1 MRIGIRVEFCGLCS
15 SHAALAA
22 DARRKLTA
30 LAFVERLSA
39 LALALG
45 AEFAAMNI
53 ILTFGLEREGAPS
66 KDCVGYVVRF
76 RTWIQR
82 GGIISWLTVGE
93 FETSTPHLRR

>member
-1 MRIGIRVEFCGLCS
+1 MRIGIRVELCGWCS

-22 DARRKLTA
+22 DARRKLTVV
-30 LAFVERLSA
+30 AFVKRLSA

-53 ILTFGLEREGAPS
+53 ILTFGLERGWAPS

-76 RTWIQR
+76 RSWIQR
-82 GGIISWLTVGE
+82 VRIISRLTVGE

>member
-30 LAFVERLSA
+30 LAFVKRLSA
-39 LALALG
+39 LALGLG

-53 ILTFGLEREGAPS
+53 ILTFGLERGWAPS
-66 KDCVGYVVRF
+66 KDCVGYVV
-76 RTWIQR
+76 
-82 GGIISWLTVGE
+82 
-93 FETSTPHLRR
+93 